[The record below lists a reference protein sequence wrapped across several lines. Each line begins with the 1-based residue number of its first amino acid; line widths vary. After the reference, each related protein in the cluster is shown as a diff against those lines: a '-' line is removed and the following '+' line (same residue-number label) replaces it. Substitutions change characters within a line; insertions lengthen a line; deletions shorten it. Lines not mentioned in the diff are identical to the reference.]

1 MEITEVKVKL
11 VRDRGDRLQ
20 AFCLITFDKEFV
32 VRDVKVIKGNN
43 TYFVAMPSRKTTDH
57 CEKCG
62 CKNHLRAKF
71 CNDCGTALQADRAAR
86 RSGTPPKLH
95 ADIAHPITT
104 ACRSKIQD
112 AVIEAF
118 ERELE
123 RSTQPGYES
132 ADLDDIEEEEE
143 EEIPEVIH

>member
-20 AFCLITFDKEFV
+20 AFCLITFDEEFV

-43 TYFVAMPSRKTTDH
+43 SYFVAMPSRKTSDH

-71 CNDCGTALQADRAAR
+71 CNDCGAALPAERAGMH
-86 RSGTPPKLH
+86 SGTPPKLH
-95 ADIAHPITT
+95 ADVAHPVTS
-104 ACRSKIQD
+104 ACRSRIQD
-112 AVIEAF
+112 AVLEAF
-118 ERELE
+118 HSELE
-123 RSTQPGYES
+123 ASREPGYAS
-132 ADLDDIEEEEE
+132 ADFDEVDEK
-143 EEIPEVIH
+143 IPEAIH

>member
-20 AFCLITFDKEFV
+20 AFCLITLDEEFV

-43 TYFVAMPSRKTTDH
+43 SYFVAMPSRKTTDH

-62 CKNHLRAKF
+62 CKNHLRARF
-71 CNDCGTALQADRAAR
+71 CSDCGTSLKPDRATK
-86 RSGTPPKLH
+86 RSGPPPKFH
-95 ADIAHPITT
+95 ADVAHPVTS

-112 AVIEAF
+112 AVLEAF
-118 ERELE
+118 EKELE
-123 RSTQPGYES
+123 ASRQPGYRS
-132 ADLDDIEEEEE
+132 VDFEEVD